1 MQISI
6 DTSRDS
12 KEDILKA
19 IHLLHSIIGEN
30 HSSIS
35 SANSRNIFDS
45 PQPDLPTQQQT
56 FQQQSQQSLPSA
68 FGSFFDNINK
78 SSLVP
83 EKKETRA
90 RVELY

>member
-19 IHLLHSIIGEN
+19 IHLLHSIIGE
-30 HSSIS
+30 H
-35 SANSRNIFDS
+35 
-45 PQPDLPTQQQT
+45 PTT
-56 FQQQSQQSLPSA
+56 VQSLFDAPSPSSPPQGSP
-68 FGSFFDNINK
+68 FGSFFDSMDK
-78 SSLVP
+78 TPAVSSPIV
-83 EKKETRA
+83 KKESQP

>member
-12 KEDILKA
+12 KEDIIKA

-30 HSSIS
+30 HQTST
-35 SANSRNIFDS
+35 ASRNIFDNPS
-45 PQPDLPTQQQT
+45 PELPIQQIQPAAQ
-56 FQQQSQQSLPSA
+56 SA
-68 FGSFFDNINK
+68 FSSFFDNMNK
-78 SSLVP
+78 PQIVQA
-83 EKKETRA
+83 KKESVS